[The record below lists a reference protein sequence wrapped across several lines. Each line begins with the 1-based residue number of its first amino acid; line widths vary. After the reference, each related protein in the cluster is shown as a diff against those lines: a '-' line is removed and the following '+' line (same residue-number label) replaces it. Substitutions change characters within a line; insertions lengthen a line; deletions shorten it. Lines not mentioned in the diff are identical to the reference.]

1 MAAIGIRE
9 LKQTTSKVLRRVRER
24 GEEIDVTYR
33 GEVIARIVPVA
44 RASKARARATR
55 AVWDDLDRLAR
66 EIGAVW
72 PKGVS
77 AVRAVREQRRG

>member
-1 MAAIGIRE
+1 MATVGIRE
-9 LKQTTSKVLRRVRER
+9 LKQSTSKVLRRVRER
-24 GEEIDVTYR
+24 GEEVDVTYR

-44 RASKARARATR
+44 RAPKRTVRAAR
-55 AVWDDLDRLAR
+55 AVWDDLDRLAE
-66 EIGAVW
+66 EIAVRW